1 MMEYLDRILET
12 LGEKEWKSFE
22 YIKKRSEIDEE
33 RFERGI
39 EFLENMGAIEV
50 RWDEEKAK
58 IKRLGSDVLD
68 LPEE

>member
-1 MMEYLDRILET
+1 MEYLDRILET
-12 LGEKEWKSFE
+12 LEEKEWKSFDYVRE
-22 YIKKRSEIDEE
+22 RLEIDEE
-33 RFERGI
+33 RFKRGI

-50 RWDEEKAK
+50 KWDKKKAK